1 MIFCTQKQFDK
12 AVAEQLID
20 AMRVLA
26 ISMDTNAALHA
37 KLLKSM
43 ELTHA
48 AVATNGFI
56 NDQLIKVRYALRD
69 LITECESTDMIMLSE
84 STAYLNAKDALLGP
98 KKQ

>member
-1 MIFCTQKQFDK
+1 MIFCTQAQFDK
-12 AVAEQLID
+12 AVAEQLTD
-20 AMRVLA
+20 ALRLLD
-26 ISMDTNAALHA
+26 ISIDTNATLHA
-37 KLLKSM
+37 KLRQSL

-84 STAYLNAKDALLGP
+84 STAYHNARDVLAGP